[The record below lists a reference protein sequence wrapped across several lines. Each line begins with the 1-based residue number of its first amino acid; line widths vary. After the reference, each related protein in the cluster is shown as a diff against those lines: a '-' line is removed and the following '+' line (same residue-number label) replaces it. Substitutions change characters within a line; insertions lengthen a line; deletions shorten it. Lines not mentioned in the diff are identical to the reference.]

1 MLDIRADEILNT
13 AKSEA
18 QTAFPYGDCQKLAL
32 KAGVDYQGLV
42 SALDTYFYDVWSPSN
57 GIKKLPQQSAQ
68 WLTDLKIYL
77 GQSFFMSH
85 PEYASLEAIINQDDM
100 HDLYRHLVIYDRL
113 RKQVIVFLSTLVN
126 QR

>member
-42 SALDTYFYDVWSPSN
+42 SALDTYFYDVWSPAN
-57 GIKKLPQQSAQ
+57 GIKKLSQKPAP
-68 WLTDLKIYL
+68 WLVDLKTSL
-77 GQSFFMSH
+77 EQSFFATH
-85 PEYASLEAIINQDDM
+85 PEYAFLEAIINQDDM
-100 HDLYRHLVIYDRL
+100 PDLYRRLVIYDRL
-113 RKQVIVFLSTLVN
+113 RKQLIVFLSALVN
-126 QR
+126 QH